1 MMMSPQRFML
11 WSLVVGL
18 LLCSSGG
25 SNVMEQ
31 EDVILQEERPE
42 ERRQL
47 WDFWSILNLGT
58 FWMILLEAFKLIS

>member
-31 EDVILQEERPE
+31 EDVSLQEERPE